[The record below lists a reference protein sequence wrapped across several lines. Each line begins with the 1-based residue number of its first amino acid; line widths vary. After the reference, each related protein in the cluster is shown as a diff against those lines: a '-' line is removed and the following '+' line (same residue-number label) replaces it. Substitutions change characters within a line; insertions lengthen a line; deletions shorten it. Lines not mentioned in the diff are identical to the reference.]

1 MKPIYMLAASAAA
14 LCLVSCGTDT
24 SAPAAS
30 GEAENAVIEA
40 IMNRRSIRMYKDM
53 PVERE
58 KLRLIAECGV
68 NAPNG
73 MNSQPWE
80 LRIVD
85 DIEMIDAISDSYRR
99 DNPEAVERDPNFKNM
114 FRNAPAVI
122 FIAVPESESGLN
134 AGLLGENICLSAYSL
149 GLGTVCL
156 GGPVGYLK
164 NSEAGKAFLER
175 LDFSDGYDL
184 LYMIGVGYPDESPEA
199 KPRDLSKIR
208 FVD

>member
-1 MKPIYMLAASAAA
+1 MLAASAAA
-14 LCLVSCGTDT
+14 LCLVSCGQNTTT
-24 SAPAAS
+24 SEAS
-30 GEAENAVIEA
+30 SDEANAVIEA
-40 IMNRRSIRMYKDM
+40 IMNRRSIRMYKDI

-58 KLRLIAECGV
+58 KLQLIAECGV
-68 NAPNG
+68 NAPNAV
-73 MNSQPWE
+73 NSQPWE

-85 DIEMIDAISDSYRR
+85 DMEMIDAISDSYRR

-175 LDFSDGYDL
+175 LDFSEGYDL

>member
-85 DIEMIDAISDSYRR
+85 DIEMIDAISDSYRQ

-122 FIAVPESESGLN
+122 FIAVPEGEDGLN

-175 LDFSDGYDL
+175 LDFSEGYDL
-184 LYMIGVGYPDESPEA
+184 LFMIGVGYPDESPEA

>member
-1 MKPIYMLAASAAA
+1 MKPIYMLAAAAAA

-58 KLRLIAECGV
+58 KLQLIAECGV
-68 NAPNG
+68 NAPNAV
-73 MNSQPWE
+73 NSQPWE

-85 DIEMIDAISDSYRR
+85 DMEMIDAISDSYRR

-175 LDFSDGYDL
+175 LDFSEGYDL

>member
-58 KLRLIAECGV
+58 KLQLIAECGV
-68 NAPNG
+68 NAPNAV
-73 MNSQPWE
+73 NSQPWE

-85 DIEMIDAISDSYRR
+85 DMEMIDAISDSYRR

-175 LDFSDGYDL
+175 LDFSEGYDL

>member
-58 KLRLIAECGV
+58 KLQLIAECGV
-68 NAPNG
+68 NAPNAV
-73 MNSQPWE
+73 NSQPWE

-85 DIEMIDAISDSYRR
+85 DIEMIDAISDSYRQY
-99 DNPEAVERDPNFKNM
+99 NPEAVERDPNFKNM

-122 FIAVPESESGLN
+122 FIAVPENESGLN

-175 LDFSDGYDL
+175 LDFSEGYDL

-208 FVD
+208 FVE

>member
-1 MKPIYMLAASAAA
+1 MKRIIILAASAAA
-14 LCLVSCGTDT
+14 LCLVSCGRN
-24 SAPAAS
+24 SAGQP
-30 GEAENAVIEA
+30 EAVTGNAVIDA

-122 FIAVPESESGLN
+122 FIAVP
-134 AGLLGENICLSAYSL
+134 LLGENICLSAYSL

-175 LDFSDGYDL
+175 LDFSEGYDL
-184 LYMIGVGYPDESPEA
+184 LYMIGVGYPDECPEA

-208 FVD
+208 FVE

>member
-1 MKPIYMLAASAAA
+1 MKRIIILAASAAA
-14 LCLVSCGTDT
+14 LCLVACGRN
-24 SAPAAS
+24 SAGQP
-30 GEAENAVIEA
+30 EAVTGNAVIDA

-58 KLRLIAECGV
+58 KLQLIAECGV

-85 DIEMIDAISDSYRR
+85 DIEMIDAISDSYRQ

-122 FIAVPESESGLN
+122 FIAVPENESGLN

-184 LYMIGVGYPDESPEA
+184 LFMIGVGYPDESPEA

>member
-58 KLRLIAECGV
+58 KLQLIAECGV
-68 NAPNG
+68 NAPNAV
-73 MNSQPWE
+73 NSQPWE

-85 DIEMIDAISDSYRR
+85 DMEMIEAISDSYRR

-184 LYMIGVGYPDESPEA
+184 LFMIGVGYPDESPEA

-208 FVD
+208 FVE

>member
-99 DNPEAVERDPNFKNM
+99 DNPEAVGRDPNFKNM

-122 FIAVPESESGLN
+122 FIAVPENESGLN

-175 LDFSDGYDL
+175 LDFSEGYDL

-208 FVD
+208 FVE

>member
-1 MKPIYMLAASAAA
+1 MKRIIILAASAAA
-14 LCLVSCGTDT
+14 LCLVACGRN
-24 SAPAAS
+24 SAGQP
-30 GEAENAVIEA
+30 EAVTGNAVIDA

-85 DIEMIDAISDSYRR
+85 DIEMIDAISDSYRQ
-99 DNPEAVERDPNFKNM
+99 DNPEAVGRDPNFKNM

-122 FIAVPESESGLN
+122 FIAVPEGEDGLN

-208 FVD
+208 FVE